1 MPPDESVAPLLPRL
15 PRHREICLSPL
26 TRAKSYTSVLLVPVI
41 FLSLASFA
49 FSLTRHIL
57 LSCRL
62 APLVL
67 HLFAAL
73 RPPPPLLIRLRLRRF
88 AYYLGDAASVCSP
101 ETKSNDVQCTVMD
114 TSGNVVMHHTFANS
128 PPSAAVFIG
137 DIEPGLFKAMD
148 TLGYFKV
155 TQCNDVQ
162 EGAVKNFV
170 TNEIKKPYKE
180 IYGGPTWSN
189 PAGETRT
196 YEVAAVPG
204 TNIYLIISKLVS
216 SSNSPLS
223 PADACKCSVGSSK
236 CPCVRAQTFETCS
249 DEKSSISTQKNA
261 ACPAH
266 VQLTFSATQAPPLGM
281 KKCMS
286 IDCDN
291 REYAQCIGTI
301 GCKFCVITD
310 VGAKEIG
317 EPYCMK
323 RAGRQCTMT
332 KGGSSSG
339 ITPGGA
345 RTSSVSG
352 GNARVAGVGVAG
364 VVVGVAVAAVLQW

>member
-1 MPPDESVAPLLPRL
+1 MPS
-15 PRHREICLSPL
+15 
-26 TRAKSYTSVLLVPVI
+26 
-41 FLSLASFA
+41 
-49 FSLTRHIL
+49 
-57 LSCRL
+57 
-62 APLVL
+62 
-67 HLFAAL
+67 
-73 RPPPPLLIRLRLRRF
+73 PPPLLIRLRSRRF

-101 ETKSNDVQCTVMD
+101 ETKSDDVQCTVMD

-137 DIEPGLFKAMD
+137 DIEPGLFTAMES
-148 TLGYFKV
+148 LGYFKV

-170 TNEIKKPYKE
+170 TNVVKIPYKE
-180 IYGGPTWSN
+180 VYGGPTWST
-189 PAGETRT
+189 PTGVTRK

-204 TNIYLIISKLVS
+204 TNIYLIISKVVS
-216 SSNSPLS
+216 SSTRQQGT
-223 PADACKCSVGSSK
+223 ADACNCLDPLSK
-236 CPCVRAQTFETCS
+236 CPCARGQTFETCS

-266 VQLTFSATQAPPLGM
+266 VQLTFSATQAPPPGM

-301 GCKFCVITD
+301 GCKFCVITED
-310 VGAKEIG
+310 SSRGEIS

-332 KGGSSSG
+332 KGGSG
-339 ITPGGA
+339 I
-345 RTSSVSG
+345 SVSG

-364 VVVGVAVAAVLQW
+364 AVVGVAVAAVLQW

>member
-1 MPPDESVAPLLPRL
+1 MRL
-15 PRHREICLSPL
+15 H
-26 TRAKSYTSVLLVPVI
+26 
-41 FLSLASFA
+41 
-49 FSLTRHIL
+49 
-57 LSCRL
+57 
-62 APLVL
+62 
-67 HLFAAL
+67 
-73 RPPPPLLIRLRLRRF
+73 LRRF

-101 ETKSNDVQCTVMD
+101 ETKSNDVQCMVMD

-148 TLGYFKV
+148 TLGYFKS

-189 PAGETRT
+189 NPDSSGWSTGETRT

-216 SSNSPLS
+216 SSNSPRF
-223 PADACKCSVGSSK
+223 ADMACKCSVGSSTASGK

-339 ITPGGA
+339 STGH
-345 RTSSVSG
+345 RTSMVSG
-352 GNARVAGVGVAG
+352 GNARVAGVGVVG